1 VRVFSR
7 LFLGATFR
15 LTLEVEMT
23 AKPWLEHYDP
33 GVPATLVPYPP
44 ITLPDHVRET
54 ATQRPDHTALIFKG
68 ERISFAELEWRSDA
82 LARALVELGVKQGD
96 RVAMVMPNIPQMVM
110 AEFAIWKAGAIA
122 APINPLYTG
131 PELEHALKECGA
143 EIAIVMTRFYE
154 KVKAVQAKTPL
165 KRIVATN
172 IREYLPKALMIAFML
187 LKEKKDGD
195 RVRLRDNDLWFGDLI
210 HAHKGQGRPA
220 VEVKP
225 EDPALI
231 LFTGGTTGISK
242 AALSTHGGL
251 VQAGLQIRAWF
262 ATRLVEWDDR
272 FMTNLPLFHVFA
284 AAGVLPVALLGR
296 SAMILI
302 PNPRDLD
309 DVVANIEKH
318 KPTFL
323 PGVPTLFNALL
334 NHPKVKSKQVD
345 MTSIKL
351 CISGAAPLMLDTKQ
365 RFEAVT
371 GGRIVEGYALT
382 ETFMATVITPVEGLY
397 KPGFVG
403 MPVTDVDVRIVDPD
417 TGATEM
423 PCGQVGEVAVRAPQL
438 MTGYW
443 QRPVETAGMLKDGW
457 LYTGDL
463 GYLDEDGYLAI
474 VDRKKDVIKPSGF
487 QVWPREVEEVIAT
500 HPAVQEVG
508 VAGVPDPHA
517 GEAVKA
523 YVVLREGM
531 AATEAEIKDHC
542 RKSLTGY
549 KVPKYVD
556 FRTTL
561 PKSSIG
567 KMLRRELE
575 KS

>member
-1 VRVFSR
+1 
-7 LFLGATFR
+7 
-15 LTLEVEMT
+15 M
-23 AKPWLEHYDP
+23 
-33 GVPATLVPYPP
+33 
-44 ITLPDHVRET
+44 
-54 ATQRPDHTALIFKG
+54 
-68 ERISFAELEWRSDA
+68 EWRSDA
-82 LARALVELGVKQGD
+82 LAHALIGLGVKKGD
-96 RVAMVMPNIPQMVM
+96 RVAIVMPNMPQFVL

-131 PELEHALKECGA
+131 PELEHALKECSA
-143 EIAIVMTRFYE
+143 EIAIVMTLFYE
-154 KVKAVQAKTPL
+154 KVKAVQAKTSV
-165 KRIVATN
+165 KRIIATN
-172 IREYLPKALMIAFML
+172 IREYLPKVLMVAFML
-187 LKEKKDGD
+187 LKEKKEGH
-195 RVRLRDNDLWFGDLI
+195 RISPRDNDLWFGDLI
-210 HAHKGQGRPA
+210 DANKGKGRPA

-225 EDPALI
+225 EDPGLI

-242 AALSTHGGL
+242 AALSTHLGL
-251 VQAGLQIRAWF
+251 VQAGLQVRKWF

-296 SAMILI
+296 SAMVLI

-309 DVVANIEKH
+309 DVVANIQKT

-345 MTSIKL
+345 LTSIKL
-351 CISGAAPLMLDTKQ
+351 CISGASALMLDTKQ

-382 ETFMATVITPVEGLY
+382 ETFMATVITPIEGKY

-403 MPVTDVDVRIVDPD
+403 MPVSDVEVRIVDAD
-417 TGATEM
+417 TAEQDM
-423 PCGQVGEVAVRAPQL
+423 PCGQIGEIAVRAPQL
-438 MTGYW
+438 MLGYW
-443 QRPVETAGMLKDGW
+443 HRPEETAGMLRDGW

-463 GYLDEDGYLAI
+463 GYLDEEGYLAI

-487 QVWPREVEEVIAT
+487 QVWPREVEEAIAT

-508 VAGVPDPHA
+508 VAGVPDAHT

-531 AATEAEIKDHC
+531 SASEQEIKDHC

-556 FRTTL
+556 FRTAL
-561 PKSSIG
+561 PKSAIG

-575 KS
+575 K

>member
-1 VRVFSR
+1 
-7 LFLGATFR
+7 
-15 LTLEVEMT
+15 MT

-33 GVPATLVPYPP
+33 GVPATLNPYPN
-44 ITLPDHVRET
+44 ITLLDHVRDT
-54 ATQRPDHTALIFKG
+54 AQKRPDHTMLVFKG
-68 ERISFAELEWRSDA
+68 ERISYGELEWRSDA
-82 LARALVELGVKQGD
+82 LALALMANGVKKGD
-96 RVAMVMPNIPQMVM
+96 RVAMVMPNIPQIVI
-110 AEFAIWKAGAIA
+110 AQFAIWKAGAIA

-131 PELEHALKECGA
+131 PELEHALRECGA

-154 KVKAVQAKTPL
+154 KVKAVQAKTL
-165 KRIVATN
+165 VKRVIATN
-172 IREYLPKALMIAFML
+172 IREYLPKLLMVAFVL

-195 RVRLRDNDLWFGDLI
+195 RVSLRDNDLWFADLI
-210 HAHKGQGRPA
+210 HEHKGKGRPA

-225 EDPALI
+225 EDPGLI

-242 AALSTHGGL
+242 AALSTHLGI
-251 VQAGLQIRAWF
+251 VQAGLQVRAWF
-262 ATRLVEWDDR
+262 ASRLVEWDDR
-272 FMTNLPLFHVFA
+272 FMANLPLFHVFA

-296 SAMILI
+296 SSLILI

-309 DVVANIEKH
+309 DMVANIQKN

-334 NHPKVKSKQVD
+334 NHPKVKSKEVD

-351 CISGAAPLMLDTKQ
+351 CISGASALMLDTKQ

-382 ETFMATVITPVEGLY
+382 ETFMATVITPIEGQY
-397 KPGFVG
+397 KAGFVG
-403 MPVTDVDVRIVDPD
+403 MPVSDVEVRIVDPD
-417 TGATEM
+417 AGTTEM
-423 PCGQVGEVAVRAPQL
+423 PCGQIGEVAVRAPQL
-438 MTGYW
+438 MREYW
-443 QRPVETAGMLKDGW
+443 QRPKETTDMIRDGW

-531 AATEAEIKDHC
+531 TATEAEIKEHC

-549 KVPKYVD
+549 KVPRYVE
-556 FRTTL
+556 FRTAL
-561 PKSSIG
+561 PKSAIG

-575 KS
+575 K

>member
-1 VRVFSR
+1 MS
-7 LFLGATFR
+7 
-15 LTLEVEMT
+15 

-33 GVPATLVPYPP
+33 GVPHTLEPYPQ
-44 ITLPDHVRET
+44 ITMLDHVRET
-54 ATQRPDHTALIFKG
+54 AQLRPHHVALIFKG
-68 ERISFAELEWRSDA
+68 EQISYGELEWRSDA
-82 LARALVELGVKQGD
+82 LAQALVANGVKKGD
-96 RVAMVMPNIPQMVM
+96 RVAIVMPNTPQFVIGQ
-110 AEFAIWKAGAIA
+110 FAIWKAGAVA
-122 APINPLYTG
+122 APINPLYTA
-131 PELEHALKECGA
+131 PELEHALRECGA
-143 EIAIVMTRFYE
+143 EIAIVLTRFYE
-154 KVKAVQAKTPL
+154 KVKAVQPKTPL

-172 IREYLPKALMIAFML
+172 IREYLPKVLMVAFML
-187 LKEKKDGD
+187 LKEKKEGD
-195 RVRLRDNDLWFGDLI
+195 RVSLRDNDLWFQDLI
-210 HAHKGQGRPA
+210 HEYKGKGRPT
-220 VEVKP
+220 VDVKP
-225 EDPALI
+225 QDPALI

-242 AALSTHGGL
+242 AALSSHLGL
-251 VQAGLQIRAWF
+251 VQAGLQVRAWF
-262 ATRLVEWDDR
+262 ASSLVEWEDR

-284 AAGVLPVALLGR
+284 AAGVLPVAMLGR
-296 SAMILI
+296 SSMIMI

-309 DVVANIEKH
+309 DVVANIEKT

-323 PGVPTLFNALL
+323 PGVPTLFNALM
-334 NHPKVKSKQVD
+334 NHEKIKSKKVD
-345 MTSIKL
+345 MTSITL

-365 RFEAVT
+365 RFEALT

-382 ETFMATVITPVEGLY
+382 ETFMATVISPIAGPY
-397 KPGFVG
+397 KAGFVG
-403 MPVTDVDVRIVDPD
+403 MPVPDVEVRIVDPD
-417 TGATEM
+417 TAATDM
-423 PCGQVGEVAVRAPQL
+423 PCGQIGEVAVRAPQL

-443 QRPVETAGMLKDGW
+443 QRPKETADMLRDGW

-531 AATEAEIKDHC
+531 TATEAEIKEHC

-549 KVPKYVD
+549 KVPKYVE
-556 FRTTL
+556 FRTAL
-561 PKSSIG
+561 PKSAIG
-567 KMLRRELE
+567 KMLRRELA